1 MSKVTQV
8 VVWGVGDESRG
19 QCIVDRRVLRVG
31 SSVDADLQISADEL
45 APICLTL
52 NFTDGETARAM
63 VYPRSDQVQRIGGVV
78 AELNKG
84 MPWSRGERVE
94 LVNGY
99 WLELRQGQ
107 KLEGTSP
114 QPSKTPAA
122 STVAPKTPRPTNDRE
137 PLVTSKSRA
146 SRVGPLMVLGLF
158 VVLLLLMGL
167 ALWGNR
173 IARSQDPKVT
183 LKYLLEQLRDNDDQE
198 LAIVREQI
206 QLAWRSPQDVAT
218 FSRHIQAA
226 REILR
231 RRLAEKVWTTDVDWE
246 PRESVDEMFEL
257 QLYTRLSELLE

>member
-19 QCIVDRRVLRVG
+19 QCNVDRRVLRVG
-31 SSVDADLQISADEL
+31 SSSDADLQISAEEL

-52 NFTDGETARAM
+52 NFQDGDAARAM
-63 VYPRSDQVQRIGGVV
+63 VYPRSDHVQRIGGVV

-84 MPWSRGERVE
+84 ISWSRGERVE

-99 WLELRQGQ
+99 WLELRPGQ
-107 KLEGTSP
+107 KQEVASP
-114 QPSKTPAA
+114 QPSKSPPT
-122 STVAPKTPRPTNDRE
+122 STVTTKTPRPTNDVE
-137 PLVTSKSRA
+137 PLPTSKSRA
-146 SRVGPLMVLGLF
+146 SRVGPWIVLGLF
-158 VVLLLLMGL
+158 VVVLLVIGL

-173 IARSQDPKVT
+173 IARSQEPTVT
-183 LKYLLEQLRDNDDQE
+183 LKYLLEQLRDNDDRE
-198 LAIVREQI
+198 LTIVREQI
-206 QLAWRSPQDVAT
+206 QLAWRNPQDVAT

-246 PRESVDEMFEL
+246 PRERVDEMFEL